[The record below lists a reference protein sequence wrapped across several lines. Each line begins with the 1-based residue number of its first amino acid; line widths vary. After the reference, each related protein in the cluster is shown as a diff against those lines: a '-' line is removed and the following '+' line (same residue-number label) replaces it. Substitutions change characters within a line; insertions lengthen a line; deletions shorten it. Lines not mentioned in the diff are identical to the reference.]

1 MSRSAAKDIEGSPAK
16 NYLPPFVAVYAE
28 HTEIEA
34 TTQKQKL
41 TSMAIIKGGQR
52 TSRASGEV
60 GSGFWVAVSG
70 YRLECAALVY
80 RFFLDIGYIVDKSFT
95 NSDLMYLKYYCLMD
109 CEMALSYDGQKIGYS
124 ADILVSVK
132 PENPVF
138 QIRIESTNAAIIE
151 DCAVGQSTTCVIDIE
166 AIDKQAQP
174 PPKKKPIC
182 PGKRG
187 KFSLLQWLKHKISYI
202 FYLNET

>member
-1 MSRSAAKDIEGSPAK
+1 MSRAAAKDIEGNPAK
-16 NYLPPFVAVYAE
+16 SYLPPFVAVYEE

-34 TTQKQKL
+34 SSKKQKKL

-52 TSRASGEV
+52 TSRASEETV
-60 GSGFWVAVSG
+60 ESGFWVAVSG
-70 YRLECAALVY
+70 YRLDSAALVY

-95 NSDLMYLKYYCLMD
+95 SGDLMYLKYLCRMD
-109 CEMALSYDGQKIGYS
+109 CEMALSYDGQKIGYG

-138 QIRIESTNAAIIE
+138 QIRIESTNAALVE
-151 DCAVGQSTTCVIDIE
+151 DRATCVIDIE
-166 AIDKQAQP
+166 AIDKQSQQQP
-174 PPKKKPIC
+174 QPKKKPVS

-187 KFSLLQWLKHKISYI
+187 GKFNLLQWLKHKISYI

>member
-1 MSRSAAKDIEGSPAK
+1 MSRVAAKDIEGSPAK
-16 NYLPPFVAVYAE
+16 NYLPPFVAVYEE

-34 TTQKQKL
+34 TAKKQTL

-52 TSRASGEV
+52 TSRASEEV

-95 NSDLMYLKYYCLMD
+95 SSDLMYLKYYCLMD
-109 CEMALSYDGQKIGYS
+109 CEMALSYDGQKIGYG

-132 PENPVF
+132 PESPVF
-138 QIRIESTNAAIIE
+138 QIRIESTNAAFIE
-151 DCAVGQSTTCVIDIE
+151 DSAVSQSAACVIDVE
-166 AIDKQAQP
+166 AIDNQAQP
-174 PPKKKPIC
+174 QPKKKPSA

-187 KFSLLQWLKHKISYI
+187 KFNLLQWLKHKISYI